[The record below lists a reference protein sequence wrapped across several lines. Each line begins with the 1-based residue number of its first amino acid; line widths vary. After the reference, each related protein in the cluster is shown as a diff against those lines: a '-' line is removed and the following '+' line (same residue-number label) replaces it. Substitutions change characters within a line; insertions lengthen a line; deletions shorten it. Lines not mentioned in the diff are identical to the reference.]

1 MNEFPSIDLMIGQL
15 NDSITKIEATTL
27 SKDNYVLQTLRVAL
41 RLALDIKKEELN
53 YFKSKNNNKE
63 EPTIEEKQ
71 LDEET
76 ENQIEE
82 EQINKH
88 LN

>member
-1 MNEFPSIDLMIGQL
+1 MNQFPSIDLMIGQL

-53 YFKSKNNNKE
+53 YFKSKTN
-63 EPTIEEKQ
+63 
-71 LDEET
+71 
-76 ENQIEE
+76 
-82 EQINKH
+82 
-88 LN
+88 